1 MCVFCRSVSRG
12 SQVWAPE
19 GSTAFKCL
27 LSARFCAALLSNISD
42 CDETFNYWEP
52 VSNKLCRRW
61 SSYRDY
67 GGSLPPITMLWWM
80 YWQMHYL
87 LYGTGMQT
95 WEYSPLYAI
104 RSYAYLWLHALP
116 ACLHAHV
123 LQTNKVTPRYSILI
137 TTEWIAVFAVC
148 PEKYFSVG
156 KKSNVLCDAC
166 VVAGTGV
173 LLCAM
178 CPSVRLLCLWTL
190 FLQVSSL
197 SNCFNLCVFSNSIAA
212 QLIIFV
218 TQGGL

>member
-1 MCVFCRSVSRG
+1 MFCRSVSRG

-61 SSYRDY
+61 SPYGDY
-67 GGSLPPITMLWWM
+67 SVPLPPITMLWRM

-123 LQTNKVTPRYSILI
+123 LQTNKVTPHFLILI
-137 TTEWIAVFAVC
+137 ATVNCWVNCCFCCLSRKIF
-148 PEKYFSVG
+148 FSG
-156 KKSNVLCDAC
+156 KNKKQWLVSCLCCCRSWCSTLCD
-166 VVAGTGV
+166 
-173 LLCAM
+173 
-178 CPSVRLLCLWTL
+178 
-190 FLQVSSL
+190 VS
-197 SNCFNLCVFSNSIAA
+197 
-212 QLIIFV
+212 
-218 TQGGL
+218 

>member
-61 SSYRDY
+61 SPYRDY
-67 GGSLPPITMLWWM
+67 SGSLPPITMLWWM

-123 LQTNKVTPRYSILI
+123 LQTNKVTPHYSILI
-137 TTEWIAVFAVC
+137 TTVNCCSCCLSRKIFFSG
-148 PEKYFSVG
+148 EKKAMS
-156 KKSNVLCDAC
+156 C
-166 VVAGTGV
+166 VTLV
-173 LLCAM
+173 LLQVLVFYF
-178 CPSVRLLCLWTL
+178 VRCVLAFACCVCELYFYKW
-190 FLQVSSL
+190 VHSL
-197 SNCFNLCVFSNSIAA
+197 IALACVFSVFLLLHN
-212 QLIIFV
+212 
-218 TQGGL
+218 

>member
-1 MCVFCRSVSRG
+1 MFCRSVSRG

-52 VSNKLCRRW
+52 VSNNLKRLKLDRC
-61 SSYRDY
+61 SPVNITAYSK
-67 GGSLPPITMLWWM
+67 SLPSITVLWWM

-123 LQTNKVTPRYSILI
+123 LQTNKVTLHYFTLI
-137 TTEWIAVFAVC
+137 TIVNCWVNCCLSREMF
-148 PEKYFSVG
+148 FS
-156 KKSNVLCDAC
+156 
-166 VVAGTGV
+166 
-173 LLCAM
+173 
-178 CPSVRLLCLWTL
+178 
-190 FLQVSSL
+190 
-197 SNCFNLCVFSNSIAA
+197 
-212 QLIIFV
+212 
-218 TQGGL
+218 